1 MIEENLEV
9 VAEIFVLA
17 TLMMSTLQE

>member
-17 TLMMSTLQE
+17 TLMISTLQE